1 MLTLSQTRTVL
12 AAGVEL
18 AIQDCQ
24 QHTPVLVSSW
34 ARLLGNGLKMPPIY
48 VILDFFGA
56 MMDWNS
62 RAIRSRNLP
71 WEARYRDGL
80 LWDFFYSADGR
91 RLRELAHRLE
101 HKPAILF
108 AMYERFLEIFFGEL
122 QAGLEDWY
130 ASGIAREA
138 AEDLKNLE
146 AGDLDYIFEDEN
158 WWPVLNV
165 SNLIRLYQKKGSF
178 LQEEDFWELSEI
190 EAIPN
195 AALRFAARE
204 CRHAQR
210 RIMEEFMDLRRQ
222 QRLEDT
228 AFMPDKPPKPG
239 NRPVGGIEGVTQT
252 GRLEGV
258 WVSELMWI
266 GEPTPIGVD
275 LFDLRYV
282 EGELLYQERDNRELD
297 DEVLPIRLQIRGR
310 QFWPGLDRPALKPF
324 VLFGGIGALMEEAAR
339 LHTPKRFFWDISIH
353 LEDEAQRE
361 LLPVFELHLK
371 RYIDLR
377 RARIRLLPSWQ
388 EPSRTLASIF
398 LFGSRVEGCTSLD
411 WEQEKL
417 FFEDP
422 AKNKLETGMHIGGL
436 ASWIWQA
443 VRIVHRIAS

>member
-1 MLTLSQTRTVL
+1 MLDLAQTRTVL
-12 AAGVEL
+12 AASSEL

-24 QHTPVLVSSW
+24 QYTPDLMASW
-34 ARLLGNGLKMPPIY
+34 ARLLGSGMKMPP
-48 VILDFFGA
+48 VNVVLDFFGA
-56 MMDWNS
+56 MMGWNS
-62 RAIRSRNLP
+62 RSMRSRSLP

-101 HKPAILF
+101 HKPAVLLP
-108 AMYERFLEIFFGEL
+108 MYERFLEIFFGEL
-122 QAGLEDWY
+122 QDGLKDWY
-130 ASGIAREA
+130 ASSIAREA
-138 AEDLKNLE
+138 VEDIKSLKAE
-146 AGDLDYIFEDEN
+146 DLDYIFEDER
-158 WWPVLNV
+158 WWPVLDV
-165 SNLIRLYQKKGSF
+165 SNLLRVYQKKGFF
-178 LQEEDFWELSEI
+178 LQEEDFWELEEI
-190 EAIPN
+190 ESIPN

-204 CRHAQR
+204 CRQAQR
-210 RIMEEFMDLRRQ
+210 LISEEFMDLRRQ

-228 AFMPDKPPKPG
+228 AFMPEKPPKPG
-239 NRPVGGIEGVTQT
+239 HRQVGGIEGVTQT

-297 DEVLPIRLQIRGR
+297 DEVFPIRLQLRGR
-310 QFWPGLDRPALKPF
+310 HFWPGFGRPALKPF

-339 LHTPKRFFWDISIH
+339 LHSPQRFFWDISIY
-353 LEDEAQRE
+353 LEDGQQE

-371 RYIDLR
+371 RYIELK
-377 RARIRLLPSWQ
+377 RARIRLFSSWQ
-388 EPSRTLASIF
+388 EPVRAIPSIF
-398 LFGSRVEGCTSLD
+398 LFGSRTEGCTSLD

-422 AKNKLETGMHIGGL
+422 AKNKLETGMQLGGL

-443 VRIVHRIAS
+443 VRIAHRIAS